1 MQLQIMS
8 FFRNFIFNL
17 NSMKIINYRFIS
29 KKKFDFMVKI
39 INSFIKIT
47 LVEDNLAIIIIIIIS
62 SFNIKINNVTTA
74 LLVIDTCSLNYLK

>member
-47 LVEDNLAIIIIIIIS
+47 LVEDNLAIIIIIIS